1 MAAQGFLLVASFL
14 LVLFVLARPLGK
26 VLAGMI
32 NNTPLPGLARCE
44 SGLWRIMGI
53 SGQEMS
59 WGRYTIAILLLNL
72 VGLLVLFAMLML
84 QGVLPLNP
92 QNLPGLSWHLALNT
106 AVSFVSNTN

>member
-44 SGLWRIMGI
+44 SGLWRIIHKTFRGCHGI
-53 SGQEMS
+53 WRS
-59 WGRYTIAILLLNL
+59 I
-72 VGLLVLFAMLML
+72 
-84 QGVLPLNP
+84 PP
-92 QNLPGLSWHLALNT
+92 LALSVTPTGNPI
-106 AVSFVSNTN
+106 VVKPP